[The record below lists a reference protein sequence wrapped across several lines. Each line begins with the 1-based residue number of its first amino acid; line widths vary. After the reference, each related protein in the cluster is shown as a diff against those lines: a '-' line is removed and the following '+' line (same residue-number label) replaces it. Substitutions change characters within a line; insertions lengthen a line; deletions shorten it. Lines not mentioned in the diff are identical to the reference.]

1 MSAAQHDGA
10 VIGNT
15 KDRTNKKVKAENGWK
30 YRTAYFKNS
39 NGDTYKINISI
50 AQDGEIE
57 LAYSIGKPINK
68 KRTADGNALSGGDM
82 GSKATSA
89 IPSNSLPQPEAVVNS
104 YSMQN
109 IAEDAGGSYSLM
121 EDAQYMADL
130 DKAVAE
136 ATAKSEEALNA
147 AQAEGKELRRPLLD
161 DSQQATAEAK
171 MNDRRRDAETK
182 LVAALAVSHND
193 HLP

>member
-1 MSAAQHDGA
+1 MPRRNTA
-10 VIGNT
+10 V
-15 KDRTNKKVKAENGWK
+15 D
-30 YRTAYFKNS
+30 F
-39 NGDTYKINISI
+39 DTISV
-50 AQDGEIE
+50 AQD
-57 LAYSIGKPINK
+57 
-68 KRTADGNALSGGDM
+68 TD
-82 GSKATSA
+82 
-89 IPSNSLPQPEAVVNS
+89 AVNN

-161 DSQQATAEAK
+161 DRQQATAEAK